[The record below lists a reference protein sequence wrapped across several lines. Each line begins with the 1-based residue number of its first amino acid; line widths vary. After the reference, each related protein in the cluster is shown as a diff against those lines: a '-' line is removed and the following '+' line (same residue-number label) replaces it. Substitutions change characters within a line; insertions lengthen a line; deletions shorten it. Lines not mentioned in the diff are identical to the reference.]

1 MLIDGIS
8 NSKVGVY
15 PLSQAKEMAE
25 KDGNTLV
32 CVSQKA
38 KVHVYRIIS
47 IVSLQASL
55 GVRVGLI
62 IPLLPLLPFLPFLYL
77 LLILLLFLV

>member
-8 NSKVGVY
+8 NSKVGVF
-15 PLSQAKEMAE
+15 PLGQAKEMAE

-32 CVSQKA
+32 CVSRKA
-38 KVHVYRIIS
+38 KVHVYRMIS

-62 IPLLPLLPFLPFLYL
+62 IPLLPLLPFLPL